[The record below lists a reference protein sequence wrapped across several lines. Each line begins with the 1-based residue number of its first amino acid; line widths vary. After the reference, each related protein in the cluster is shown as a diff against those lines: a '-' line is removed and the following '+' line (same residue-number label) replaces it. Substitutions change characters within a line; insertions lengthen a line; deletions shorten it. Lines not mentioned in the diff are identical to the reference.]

1 MSAGSEAKI
10 ISLIKQKSDGGDF
23 NPLYLGPEQ
32 RFTKSLRKSN
42 NNNLEEQLLMGADR
56 IVTSWTEGVTK
67 REHTEFRD
75 NEDVNETGYYILDS
89 YIYEEI
95 ADAGKDYYIEDNV
108 LHVSGNTTSIDSN
121 GRLLVSD
128 TVYEIDNN
136 NLIIDVSAALSVDND
151 AYVKGNSLMFNLGA
165 ASLDPSDNTILLDG
179 KGDGFMTYDDS
190 EKALLLSAAFI
201 LRQDILRFKQ
211 DDGNILDVSQK
222 ITTKKYGSD
231 GVNVTKEIITNFL

>member
-32 RFTKSLRKSN
+32 RFTKPLRKSN
-42 NNNLEEQLLMGADR
+42 NNNLEEQLLMGVDR
-56 IVTSWTEGVTK
+56 IITSWTEGVTK
-67 REHTEFRD
+67 REHIEFRD
-75 NEDVNETGYYILDS
+75 NENDSETGYYILDS

-95 ADAGKDYYIEDNV
+95 ADAGKDYYIEDNA

-121 GRLLVSD
+121 GHLLVSD

-151 AYVKGNSLMFNLGA
+151 AYIKGNSLMFNLGA
-165 ASLDPSDNTILLDG
+165 VELDSSNPEILLDD
-179 KGDGFMTYDDS
+179 KGDGFMTYDS
-190 EKALLLSAAFI
+190 AESALLLSAAFI

-211 DDGNILDVSQK
+211 NDGNILDVSQK
-222 ITTKKYGSD
+222 VTTKKYGSD